1 MYGFCDDHSGKMDWE
16 NQTTKIRKWQ
26 SFETYIRP
34 VIQIPELWL
43 LFLSVMVA
51 GTDSYPTVCNP
62 LLLLPPIPP
71 SIRVFSNESTLRMRW
86 PTPTLFPLP
95 CALRFYSLNQA
106 HILLFTFIHPVF
118 SPLSPLMFHLWP
130 ISLLILHIFQKYL
143 STPMNILQ
151 PDDFQL

>member
-1 MYGFCDDHSGKMDWE
+1 MAFVPVCDDSWD
-16 NQTTKIRKWQ
+16 
-26 SFETYIRP
+26 
-34 VIQIPELWL
+34 
-43 LFLSVMVA
+43 
-51 GTDSYPTVCNP
+51 P
-62 LLLLPPIPP
+62 LMAF
-71 SIRVFSNESTLRMRW
+71 V
-86 PTPTLFPLP
+86 PTLFPLP
-95 CALRFYSLNQA
+95 CALSFYSLNQA